1 MSELLSRSGNRYI
14 HVAKRIVQECQ
25 QYPKS
30 VHWFYSGGIIVNG
43 STVPFH
49 DIITIDVHR
58 DFINNFSD
66 IVTVE
71 VMIDTKLF
79 HSVIVPNLENLKG
92 WISRKQMA
100 ENSIMFLRGGVSDSK
115 QFKAILHNPP
125 KQGLG
130 GHGTGLNKVTNPDQT
145 VTYATFQF
153 IDLTAIDLKLTT
165 FQGMME
171 LTEPMEALTMVLD
184 STGSDYDLR
193 GVHRADWDVKNKR
206 QIVIPRGTL
215 VKDLA
220 QYIQQEYGI
229 YNHGI
234 GAYLY
239 RMPLD
244 QQLFWFIYPLYN
256 NNRYETEYYKL
267 SISVVPGSLD
277 PVGVPR
283 TYMVDNG
290 NVTIIIPDE
299 AAMKENK
306 TADQLNAGTG
316 IAFVNPAENR
326 AITTEEVGPNR
337 MMKKGA
343 QSTSTFNVVER
354 KDGKQNIINVYK
366 DTMNTA
372 KLISSIAG
380 NEGNYIVL
388 DWKFANPEL
397 LQPGMPVK
405 IQYFAESMKIL
416 YGTLHEYHAI
426 SVKTGKTG
434 IREVPYNCT
443 LRMIIYVTS
452 PPDVAV

>member
-1 MSELLSRSGNRYI
+1 MSRASGKFI
-14 HVAKRIVQECQ
+14 GVAKRIVMECQ
-25 QYPKS
+25 ALPKA
-30 VHWFYSGGIIVNG
+30 VHWYYHGGIIVNG
-43 STVPFH
+43 KTIPFH

-58 DFINNFSD
+58 DFVNNFSD

-71 VMIDTKLF
+71 VMMDMRDF
-79 HSVIVPNLENLKG
+79 YEVVVPNLDILEG
-92 WISRKQMA
+92 FITRKQMA
-100 ENSIMFLRGGVSDSK
+100 ENSILFLRGGVQDSK
-115 QFKAILHNPP
+115 RFKAILHNPP

-130 GHGTGLNKVTNPDQT
+130 GHGTGTNKITNPDQS
-145 VTYATFQF
+145 VKYATFQF

-193 GVHRADWDVKNKR
+193 GVHRANWDVKNKR

-239 RMPLD
+239 RMPVD

-267 SISVVPGSLD
+267 SISVVPGNLE
-277 PVGVPR
+277 PTGVPR
-283 TYMVDNG
+283 TYLVDNG
-290 NVTIIIPDE
+290 NITIIIPDE
-299 AAMKENK
+299 ATMKENK
-306 TADQLNAGTG
+306 TAEQLNAGTG
-316 IAFVNPAENR
+316 LAFVNPAENR
-326 AITTEEVGPNR
+326 AITTTEVGPNQ
-337 MMKKGA
+337 MMKKGKD
-343 QSTSTFNVVER
+343 STSTMNVVER
-354 KDGKQNIINVYK
+354 RDGKENVINVYK

-372 KLISSIAG
+372 KLISSVAG
-380 NEGNYIVL
+380 NAGNYVVL
-388 DWKFANPEL
+388 DWKFANPDL

-405 IQYFAESMKIL
+405 IQYFAEDMKIL

-426 SVKTGKTG
+426 SVKTGKTAV
-434 IREVPYNCT
+434 REVPYNCT
-443 LRMIIYVTS
+443 LRMIIYTTPS
-452 PPDVAV
+452 PNVPV